1 MAFLFWC
8 GFRPMMPGGTHA
20 GGAAIT
26 CAGAGPGRKHS
37 RRKHQQHRH
46 ETNDRVLLSR
56 HLAKHPCPSANNG
69 TDDNGILFQ
78 GAKRFWLLLD
88 FPAEGSIQTSMA
100 HTYLIF
106 DFGENEEAA
115 QHARHKLEGWKQ
127 AFRLDKKLLFKFER
141 SESAKAE
148 SSAGAKPAAPAAA
161 KPEKGKSKADTSG
174 KAKETASE
182 KPNSAEAGTENGGR
196 VRLLVRL
203 DFSDHEKL
211 SQQRWLERIP
221 ADDHFKG
228 ASPKRVLPG
237 APESSETAKL
247 FDSLD

>member
-1 MAFLFWC
+1 
-8 GFRPMMPGGTHA
+8 
-20 GGAAIT
+20 
-26 CAGAGPGRKHS
+26 
-37 RRKHQQHRH
+37 
-46 ETNDRVLLSR
+46 
-56 HLAKHPCPSANNG
+56 
-69 TDDNGILFQ
+69 
-78 GAKRFWLLLD
+78 
-88 FPAEGSIQTSMA
+88 MA

-141 SESAKAE
+141 LEPVKAE
-148 SSAGAKPAAPAAA
+148 SSSAEKPAASASE
-161 KPEKGKSKADTSG
+161 KPEKGKSKTD
-174 KAKETASE
+174 ASE
-182 KPNSAEAGTENGGR
+182 KTKEKSKAAEAGSENGGR

-228 ASPKRVLPG
+228 ASPKKVLPG
-237 APESSETAKL
+237 EPQSSETAKL

>member
-1 MAFLFWC
+1 
-8 GFRPMMPGGTHA
+8 
-20 GGAAIT
+20 
-26 CAGAGPGRKHS
+26 
-37 RRKHQQHRH
+37 
-46 ETNDRVLLSR
+46 
-56 HLAKHPCPSANNG
+56 
-69 TDDNGILFQ
+69 
-78 GAKRFWLLLD
+78 
-88 FPAEGSIQTSMA
+88 MA

-141 SESAKAE
+141 SEPANAEPSA
-148 SSAGAKPAAPAAA
+148 SAKPAAPASP
-161 KPEKGKSKADTSG
+161 KPEKGKTKADAAE
-174 KAKETASE
+174 KAKEKS
-182 KPNSAEAGTENGGR
+182 KGAEGAAENGGR
-196 VRLLVRL
+196 IRLLVRL

-228 ASPKRVLPG
+228 ASPKTARSGEPNF
-237 APESSETAKL
+237 SETAKL